1 MIPTQAYVLLSL
13 AMLSLGILGILTQ
26 KSALRLLISV
36 ELILNAANVNFVAF
50 ANHYGNADGYVFTLF
65 VIALAAAEAAV
76 GLAFMEG
83 VMGLF
88 QRAPIP
94 KWLQAAGAG
103 DEPAAI
109 GIAFIR
115 PAGRAFGALLGHA
128 GNE

>member
-65 VIALAAAEAAV
+65 TIALAAAEAAV
-76 GLAFMEG
+76 GLA
-83 VMGLF
+83 
-88 QRAPIP
+88 I
-94 KWLQAAGAG
+94 
-103 DEPAAI
+103 
-109 GIAFIR
+109 FIQTFR
-115 PAGRAFGALLGHA
+115 MVGSVDVTKSSQMRG
-128 GNE
+128 